1 MAVLNT
7 DIKYYLSGGAA
18 NSDPAA
24 SIGGAISSVEVTPS
38 TLWDDVGSDEASAGD
53 VEYRCIYVK
62 NTSGTDTLLS
72 AKAWVPTN
80 TPSTSTT
87 VDIALGSAAVSA
99 TETAVANESTAPS
112 GPTFSAPT
120 DKASG
125 LTIGDLAA
133 GAYKAIWVRRTVTA
147 GAGAYNNDGY
157 TLSVGGD
164 TGA

>member
-38 TLWDDVGSDEASAGD
+38 TLWDDVGSGEASAGD

-72 AKAWVPTN
+72 AKAWIQSN